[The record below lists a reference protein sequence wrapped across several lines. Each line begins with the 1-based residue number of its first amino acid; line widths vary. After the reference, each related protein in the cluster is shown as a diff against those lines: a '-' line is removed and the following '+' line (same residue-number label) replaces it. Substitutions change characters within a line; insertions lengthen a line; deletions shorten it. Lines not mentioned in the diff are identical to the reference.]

1 MFRNNNKH
9 LHKPLL
15 GLTMGDINGV
25 GPEILAKALAR
36 LASSLSCPVVVF
48 GCASILESMR
58 RYAPDMPELNEIDSL
73 DALDSDRSG
82 IPVYDAGCAS
92 PALRPGTLDKEA
104 GRCAAVWIEAAT
116 QAALAGQIQGMVTC
130 PVNKEGMLLSGCPY
144 PGHTPMLAALTGTS
158 ECHMSLFSEGMR
170 IVHITAHLSMA
181 DAVRAV
187 TKDRILRAIVTGD
200 TTLRRLGFDA
210 PRIAVAGLNP
220 HAGEAGAFG
229 REEIEEIAPAVAA
242 ACEQG
247 VQCVGPFAPDTV
259 FQRMYNGEFDLV
271 VAMYHDQ
278 GHIPFKL
285 IAMDEGVHVTLGLPF
300 IRTSPD
306 HGTAYDI
313 AGQGK
318 AREESMCA
326 AMELAAQ
333 WALRATEDRP

>member
-1 MFRNNNKH
+1 MTDNNT
-9 LHKPLL
+9 LASPLVL
-15 GLTMGDINGV
+15 GITMGDCNGV
-25 GPEILAKALAR
+25 GPEILAKALAQ
-36 LASSLSCPVVVF
+36 LPSPLPCPIIVF
-48 GCASILESMR
+48 GDASLLKSMEI
-58 RYAPDMPELNEIDSL
+58 YAPEMPKIYELDTLETFDPKQK
-73 DALDSDRSG
+73 G
-82 IPVYDAGCAS
+82 IAVYNAGCTA
-92 PALRPGTLDKEA
+92 PPLRPGTLDADA
-104 GRCAAVWIEAAT
+104 GHCAALWIEAAVK
-116 QAALAGQIQGMVTC
+116 AALAGQIQGMITC
-130 PVNKEGMLLSGCPY
+130 PVNKEGMLLSGSPY
-144 PGHTPMLAALTGTS
+144 PGHTPLLAAHSGVS
-158 ECHMSLFSEGMR
+158 EYHMSLFSKRMR

-187 TKDRILRAIVTGD
+187 TQDRVLRAVKAGN
-200 TTLRRLGFDA
+200 TTLHQLGFDA

-229 REEIEEIAPAVAA
+229 HEEQTEIAPAVAI

-247 VQCVGPFAPDTV
+247 IPCVGPIAPDTV

-285 IAMDEGVHVTLGLPF
+285 VAMDEGVHATLGLPF

-318 AREESMCA
+318 ARADSMYA
-326 AMELAAQ
+326 AIKLALQ
-333 WALRATEDRP
+333 WARHPVREI